1 MKKLIF
7 ISCILLSCI
16 IMVSTSSCKKSENK
30 SRQKTE
36 IESEIKSDKQI
47 EIEEILCK
55 PGNYWFLYE
64 LIDTTGNNDMALD
77 KYIALMD
84 CWKFLPEYEFERG
97 FWSPISQD
105 VDSLYRH
112 IIYGGCGT
120 IMEGEDPEALE
131 AAYGTKW
138 KFIDKY
144 NVLDFNDGV
153 WKFTRI
159 DHDTIY
165 MKDRYGTRAIFI
177 NWGENVKKVKR
188 EIPFNEKDT
197 ITLKDPIINRD
208 SP

>member
-1 MKKLIF
+1 
-7 ISCILLSCI
+7 
-16 IMVSTSSCKKSENK
+16 
-30 SRQKTE
+30 
-36 IESEIKSDKQI
+36 
-47 EIEEILCK
+47 
-55 PGNYWFLYE
+55 
-64 LIDTTGNNDMALD
+64 
-77 KYIALMD
+77 
-84 CWKFLPEYEFERG
+84 
-97 FWSPISQD
+97 
-105 VDSLYRH
+105 
-112 IIYGGCGT
+112 
-120 IMEGEDPEALE
+120 MEGEDPEALE

-177 NWGENVKKVKR
+177 NWSENVKKVKR

-208 SP
+208 SL